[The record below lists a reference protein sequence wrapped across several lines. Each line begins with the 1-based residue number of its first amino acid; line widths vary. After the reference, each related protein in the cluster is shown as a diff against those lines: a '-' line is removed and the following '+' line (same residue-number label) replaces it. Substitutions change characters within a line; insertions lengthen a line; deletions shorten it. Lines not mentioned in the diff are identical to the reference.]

1 MEPPDVGHVG
11 EGGRPA
17 GDGGEDLPDHV
28 AQEQEVETSGDPGQ
42 DDEAQGE
49 VGPEVGDPDG
59 EEGVL

>member
-1 MEPPDVGHVG
+1 MG

-17 GDGGEDLPDHV
+17 GDGGEHLTDHV
-28 AQEQEVETSGDPGQ
+28 AEEEEVEPSRDAGQ

-59 EEGVL
+59 EERVL